1 MKNFAKNDF
10 YFQVTIFVII
20 SMIVLIAFIVGN
32 EKMIW
37 LFYFGVGVSQLVS
50 YLIRCSYEYKK
61 SLLFKIYGFF
71 IIPIYLS
78 LIGMIIFAEMQFMSF
93 LIVIPM
99 LALYYSPFM
108 ALIFVYDN
116 YKTYKS
122 LKINK

>member
-1 MKNFAKNDF
+1 MENFAKNDF

-37 LFYFGVGVSQLVS
+37 LFYFGVGVSQSVS